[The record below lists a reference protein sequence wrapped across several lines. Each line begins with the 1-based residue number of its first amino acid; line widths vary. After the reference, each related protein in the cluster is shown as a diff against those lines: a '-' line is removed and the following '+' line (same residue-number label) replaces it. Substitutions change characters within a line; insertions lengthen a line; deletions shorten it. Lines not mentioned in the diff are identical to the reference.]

1 MCSTFIDVMQNVASV
16 MDKIAAVTKWG
27 WSQS

>member
-16 MDKIAAVTKWG
+16 MDKIAAVAEWRG
-27 WSQS
+27 SQS

>member
-16 MDKIAAVTKWG
+16 MDKIAAVMTWG
-27 WSQS
+27 GSEL